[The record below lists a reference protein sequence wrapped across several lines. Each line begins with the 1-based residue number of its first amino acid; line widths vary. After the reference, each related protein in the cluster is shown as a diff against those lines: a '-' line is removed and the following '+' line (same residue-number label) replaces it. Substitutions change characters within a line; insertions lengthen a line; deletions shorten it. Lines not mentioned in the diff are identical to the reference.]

1 MWTAYK
7 TKNTLYINEM
17 YSFFNE
23 DCEKGYDFQGES
35 HNFWECLYVTEG
47 TVCVSAD
54 ERVYNLEKGDIIFH
68 KPLEFHKFY
77 VDRDEGAKITV
88 FSFSLGGGL
97 ANYFCDKV
105 FALSDGQ
112 RQIFANLLAY
122 MQTKISE
129 IDIPADVPLTLHF
142 LYPFKSS
149 KTYSRTV
156 VCYIYQLFLSLADNG
171 TIAEISD
178 SPDAAVFKKA
188 VDYMNSNIC
197 NQLSIS
203 EIAKVCSISVAGIKR
218 IFSKFAGIGVHKY
231 FLQLKIKTATELLQ
245 SGASVSETSEKLGF
259 SSQGYFS
266 AAFKRETG
274 ISPSEIKNYA

>member
-1 MWTAYK
+1 MWTSYK

-35 HNFWECLYVTEG
+35 HNFWECLYVKEG

-77 VDRDEGAKITV
+77 VDKDDGAKITV
-88 FSFSLGGGL
+88 FSFSLGGEL
-97 ANYFCDKV
+97 SNYFCNKV
-105 FALSDGQ
+105 FTLSDSQ
-112 RQIFANLLAY
+112 RKIFTDLLGY
-122 MQTKISE
+122 MQAKTDE
-129 IDIPADVPLTLHF
+129 TDIPPEIHGTIRF
-142 LYPFKSS
+142 LYPFKHS
-149 KTYSRTV
+149 KTYSQTV

-178 SPDAAVFKKA
+178 SPDAALFKKA
-188 VDYMNSNIC
+188 VDYMSSNIC
-197 NQLSIS
+197 NQVSIA
-203 EIAKVCSISVAGIKR
+203 EIAKLCSISSAGIKR
-218 IFSKFAGIGVHKY
+218 IFNKFAGIGVHKY
-231 FLQLKIKTATELLQ
+231 FLQLKIKAAAELLQ
-245 SGASVSETSEKLGF
+245 GGASVSETAEKLGF

-274 ISPSEIKNYA
+274 KSPSEIR